1 MNDEVRINFTWPV
14 IVGIVVF
21 ILIGSSKPWWLETIR
36 ELWIPEISQVP
47 IPENISPTKEQLN
60 QIPQTTTKSDKRN
73 QNIVYSDETERYISN
88 RMKEGFSREFI
99 VSTLEG
105 AIVINEM
112 VIKSTFEEVESY
124 LAKKEFQKAAVSLK
138 EILKHG
144 PGEKDRKKVETKLE
158 AIFTQYLEQA
168 KIALI
173 AEDIEKA
180 LSFISVANTIK
191 PGDDRII
198 DMKLQIAQFKDLTK

>member
-1 MNDEVRINFTWPV
+1 MNDEVRVNFTWPV

-144 PGEKDRKKVETKLE
+144 PGEKDRKKVEAKLE